1 MAEQNTEIIFKVGTD
16 QAVKN
21 IADLKENVKQYK
33 KQLDELTI
41 GTEEYTE
48 TLGLLQ
54 ESQAALK
61 NAMHASSLEGETQ
74 EERMQQLAKQAKGLG
89 TSYNALVKQMADLKE
104 EFRSTEDAA
113 RRADLGKQINEINQQ
128 LKDMDAMKGDF
139 GRNVGDY
146 FNQVTAPL
154 EKTLHNLPSGLNAL
168 KGPLDDTTKSLKL
181 MGQQPILG
189 IAGLLA
195 PIIIKITESLKDN
208 KNVTDALKKV
218 MQSLEPVM
226 DILQQAIEKIADWLV
241 KIIDWVSPFIPTI
254 IEGMKNIVVGAVGV
268 GNAILQFLLT
278 PVRTVISAVKGLGNT
293 MSNVFKGQFKEA
305 AASAKTAID
314 GIGDALKKGF
324 SFATNFEEGKKVGEQ
339 FIAGL
344 EATSTK
350 KKAKDAGKAV
360 GKEARDGFMEE
371 LDKLVEEVDRQMES
385 DFAAWEKA
393 QDDANKRAE
402 QIAKGRLD
410 SIDKAAAHQ
419 KELNTIMAENERERA
434 DKEYAIQAAA
444 NEKKLALL
452 DQFMKDALA
461 RGDYEAYLAREQER
475 ADLEVEIEMN
485 ALREKKRLRELDAAD
500 EKKRQEDS
508 KARLEQT
515 AAATSGI
522 MGTLADMIESG
533 TEVTEKE
540 ARRAKALRIA
550 SATIDMY
557 QGATTAYSTAQSLG
571 VPMGPIVGAI
581 NAAAVVATGLQNIA
595 KIKSQNVSASASAS
609 GSPAPAVAPP
619 SITPQVSQVRTI
631 TSASEEDRLNQMAS
645 DQRVYILNSDLEA
658 AANSRRVL
666 ATETSF

>member
-74 EERMQQLAKQAKGLG
+74 EERMQQLSKQAKGLG

-113 RRADLGKQINEINQQ
+113 RRADLGAEINKINQQ

-154 EKTLHNLPSGLNAL
+154 EKTLQNLPSGLNAL

-181 MGQQPILG
+181 MGQSPILG

-208 KNVTDALKKV
+208 KSVTESLKKV
-218 MQSLEPVM
+218 LDAMKPALDLV
-226 DILQQAIEKIADWLV
+226 QQALAKVGEWV
-241 KIIDWVSPFIPTI
+241 VQIIDWVTPFMPKVID
-254 IEGMKNIVVGAVGV
+254 GMKNIVVGAVGV
-268 GNAILQFLLT
+268 GNAILQFLLA
-278 PVRTVISAVKGLGNT
+278 PIRTVIDAAQGLGNV
-293 MSNVFKGQFKEA
+293 MGNVFKGQFKEA

-314 GIGDALKKGF
+314 GIGDAWKKGF

-339 FIAGL
+339 FLEGLASTPVQKKAEDAGKKIGDKAGKSAYEKWKEWFDKIEREIDARADKRRSEREKFTKEIESEIDAETKALADEINAMWEESFKAEEKARQENEQRRENFKAGL
-344 EATSTK
+344 EQSV
-350 KKAKDAGKAV
+350 AG
-360 GKEARDGFMEE
+360 M
-371 LDKLVEEVDRQMES
+371 
-385 DFAAWEKA
+385 
-393 QDDANKRAE
+393 
-402 QIAKGRLD
+402 
-410 SIDKAAAHQ
+410 
-419 KELNTIMAENERERA
+419 
-434 DKEYAIQAAA
+434 
-444 NEKKLALL
+444 
-452 DQFMKDALA
+452 
-461 RGDYEAYLAREQER
+461 
-475 ADLEVEIEMN
+475 
-485 ALREKKRLRELDAAD
+485 
-500 EKKRQEDS
+500 
-508 KARLEQT
+508 
-515 AAATSGI
+515 SGI
-522 MGTLADMIESG
+522 MGSLADMIESG

-540 ARRAKALRIA
+540 ARRAKNLRIA

-581 NAAAVVATGLQNIA
+581 NAAAVVATGLANIA

-609 GSPAPAVAPP
+609 GTAVPTVSAPA
-619 SITPQVSQVRTI
+619 ITPQVSQVRTI

>member
-74 EERMQQLAKQAKGLG
+74 EERMQQLSKQAKGLG

-113 RRADLGKQINEINQQ
+113 RRADLGAEINKINQQ

-139 GRNVGDY
+139 QRNVGDY

-154 EKTLHNLPSGLNAL
+154 KSIIQDLPSGLNAI
-168 KGPLDDTTKSLKL
+168 KGPMDDVTKSMSL
-181 MGQQPILG
+181 MGKQPILG

-208 KNVTDALKKV
+208 KNVTESLKKV
-218 MQSLEPVM
+218 LDAMKPALDLV
-226 DILQQAIEKIADWLV
+226 QQALAKVGEWV
-241 KIIDWVSPFIPTI
+241 VQIIDWVTPFMPKVID
-254 IEGMKNIVVGAVGV
+254 GMKNIVVGAVGV
-268 GNAILQFLLT
+268 GNAILQFLLA
-278 PVRTVISAVKGLGNT
+278 PVRTVIDAVKGLGEV
-293 MSNVFKGQFKEA
+293 MGNVFKGQFKEA

-314 GIGDALKKGF
+314 GIGDAWKKGF

-339 FIAGL
+339 FLEGL
-344 EATSTK
+344 ASTPVQ
-350 KKAKDAGKAV
+350 KAEDAGK
-360 GKEARDGFMEE
+360 K
-371 LDKLVEEVDRQMES
+371 
-385 DFAAWEKA
+385 
-393 QDDANKRAE
+393 
-402 QIAKGRLD
+402 IA
-410 SIDKAAAHQ
+410 DKAGKSAYE
-419 KELNTIMAENERERA
+419 KWKDWFDKIEREIDARA
-434 DKEYAIQAAA
+434 DKRRSERDKFTKEIESEIDA
-444 NEKKLALL
+444 ETK
-452 DQFMKDALA
+452 ALA
-461 RGDYEAYLAREQER
+461 D
-475 ADLEVEIEMN
+475 EIN
-485 ALREKKRLRELDAAD
+485 AMWEESFKAEEKA
-500 EKKRQEDS
+500 RQENEQRRENF
-508 KARLEQT
+508 KAGLAQSV
-515 AAATSGI
+515 AGMSGI
-522 MGTLADMIESG
+522 MGSLADMIESG

-540 ARRAKALRIA
+540 ARRAKNLRIA

-581 NAAAVVATGLQNIA
+581 NAAAVVATGLANIA

-609 GSPAPAVAPP
+609 GTAVPTVSAPA
-619 SITPQVSQVRTI
+619 ITPQVSQVRTI

>member
-1 MAEQNTEIIFKVGTD
+1 MAEQNTEIIFKVGTE
-16 QAVKN
+16 QAVKS
-21 IADLKENVKQYK
+21 IADLKENVKKYK
-33 KQLDELTI
+33 KELDKLPI
-41 GTEEYTE
+41 GTKEYTE

-74 EERMQQLAKQAKGLG
+74 EERMQQLSKQAKGLG

-113 RRADLGKQINEINQQ
+113 RRADLGAEINKINQQ

-139 GRNVGDY
+139 QRNVGDY

-154 EKTLHNLPSGLNAL
+154 KSIIQDLPSGLNAI
-168 KGPLDDTTKSLKL
+168 KGPMDDVTKSMSL
-181 MGQQPILG
+181 MGKQPILG

-208 KNVTDALKKV
+208 KNVTESLKKV
-218 MQSLEPVM
+218 LDAMKPALDLV
-226 DILQQAIEKIADWLV
+226 QQALAKVGEWV
-241 KIIDWVSPFIPTI
+241 VQIIDWVTPFMPKV

-278 PVRTVISAVKGLGNT
+278 PVRTVIDAVKGLGDV
-293 MSNVFKGQFKEA
+293 MGNVFKGQFKEA
-305 AASAKTAID
+305 ASAAKTAID
-314 GIGDALKKGF
+314 GIGDAWKKGF

-339 FIAGL
+339 FLEGLASTPVQKAEDAGKKIADKAGKSAYEKWKEWFDKIEREIDARADKRRSERDKFTKEIESEIDAETKALADEINAMWEESFKAEEKARQENEQRRENFKAGL
-344 EATSTK
+344 EQSV
-350 KKAKDAGKAV
+350 AG
-360 GKEARDGFMEE
+360 M
-371 LDKLVEEVDRQMES
+371 
-385 DFAAWEKA
+385 
-393 QDDANKRAE
+393 
-402 QIAKGRLD
+402 
-410 SIDKAAAHQ
+410 
-419 KELNTIMAENERERA
+419 
-434 DKEYAIQAAA
+434 
-444 NEKKLALL
+444 
-452 DQFMKDALA
+452 
-461 RGDYEAYLAREQER
+461 
-475 ADLEVEIEMN
+475 
-485 ALREKKRLRELDAAD
+485 
-500 EKKRQEDS
+500 
-508 KARLEQT
+508 
-515 AAATSGI
+515 SGI
-522 MGTLADMIESG
+522 MGSLADMIESG

-540 ARRAKALRIA
+540 ARRAKNLRIA

-581 NAAAVVATGLQNIA
+581 NAAAVVATGLANIA

-609 GSPAPAVAPP
+609 GTAVPTVSAPAIA
-619 SITPQVSQVRTI
+619 PQVSQVRTI

>member
-1 MAEQNTEIIFKVGTD
+1 MAEQNTEIIFKVGTE
-16 QAVKN
+16 QAVKS
-21 IADLKENVKQYK
+21 IADLRYNITKYKEKLN
-33 KQLDELTI
+33 EAEI
-41 GTEEYTE
+41 GSKEYGE
-48 TLGLLQ
+48 TLKNLQ

-74 EERMQQLAKQAKGLG
+74 EERMQQLSKQAKGLG

-113 RRADLGKQINEINQQ
+113 RRADLGAEINKINQQ

-139 GRNVGDY
+139 QRNVGDY

-154 EKTLHNLPSGLNAL
+154 KSIIQDLPSGLNAI
-168 KGPLDDTTKSLKL
+168 KGPMDDVTKSMSL
-181 MGQQPILG
+181 MGKQPILG

-208 KNVTDALKKV
+208 KNVTESLKKV
-218 MQSLEPVM
+218 LDAMKPALDLV
-226 DILQQAIEKIADWLV
+226 QQALAKVGEWV
-241 KIIDWVSPFIPTI
+241 VQIIDWVTPFMPKV

-268 GNAILQFLLT
+268 GNAILQFLLA
-278 PVRTVISAVKGLGNT
+278 PVRTVIDAVKGLGEV
-293 MSNVFKGQFKEA
+293 MGNVFKGQFKEA

-314 GIGDALKKGF
+314 GIGDAWKKGF

-339 FIAGL
+339 FLEGL
-344 EATSTK
+344 ASTPVQQ
-350 KKAKDAGKAV
+350 KAEDAGKKI
-360 GKEARDGFMEE
+360 G
-371 LDKLVEEVDRQMES
+371 
-385 DFAAWEKA
+385 
-393 QDDANKRAE
+393 
-402 QIAKGRLD
+402 
-410 SIDKAAAHQ
+410 DKAGKSAYEKW
-419 KELNTIMAENERERA
+419 KEWFDKIEREIDARA
-434 DKEYAIQAAA
+434 DKRRSERDKFTKEIESEIDA
-444 NEKKLALL
+444 ETK
-452 DQFMKDALA
+452 ALA
-461 RGDYEAYLAREQER
+461 D
-475 ADLEVEIEMN
+475 EIN
-485 ALREKKRLRELDAAD
+485 AMWEESFKAEEKA
-500 EKKRQEDS
+500 RQEN
-508 KARLEQT
+508 EQRRENFKEGLKQSV
-515 AAATSGI
+515 AGMSGI
-522 MGTLADMIESG
+522 MGSLADMIESG

-540 ARRAKALRIA
+540 ARRAKNLRIA

-581 NAAAVVATGLQNIA
+581 NAAAVVATGLANIA

-609 GSPAPAVAPP
+609 GTAVPTVSAPA
-619 SITPQVSQVRTI
+619 ITPQVSQVRTI

>member
-1 MAEQNTEIIFKVGTD
+1 MAEQNTEIIFKVGTE
-16 QAVKN
+16 QAVKS
-21 IADLKENVKQYK
+21 IADLKENVKEYK
-33 KQLDELTI
+33 KELDKLPI
-41 GTEEYTE
+41 GTKEYTE

-74 EERMQQLAKQAKGLG
+74 EERMQQLSKQAKGLG
-89 TSYNALVKQMADLKE
+89 TSYNALVKQMAGLKE

-113 RRADLGKQINEINQQ
+113 RRADLGAEINKINQQ

-139 GRNVGDY
+139 QRNVGDY

-154 EKTLHNLPSGLNAL
+154 KSIIQDLPSGLNAI
-168 KGPLDDTTKSLKL
+168 KGPMDDVTKSMSL
-181 MGQQPILG
+181 MGKQPILG

-208 KNVTDALKKV
+208 KNVTESLKKV
-218 MQSLEPVM
+218 LDAMKPALDLV
-226 DILQQAIEKIADWLV
+226 QQALAKVGEWV
-241 KIIDWVSPFIPTI
+241 VQIIDWVTPFMPKV

-268 GNAILQFLLT
+268 GNAILQFLLA
-278 PVRTVISAVKGLGNT
+278 PVRTVIDAVNGLGEV
-293 MSNVFKGQFKEA
+293 MGNVFKGQFKEA

-314 GIGDALKKGF
+314 GIGDAWKKGF

-339 FIAGL
+339 FLEGL
-344 EATSTK
+344 ASTPVQ
-350 KKAKDAGKAV
+350 KAEDAGK
-360 GKEARDGFMEE
+360 K
-371 LDKLVEEVDRQMES
+371 
-385 DFAAWEKA
+385 
-393 QDDANKRAE
+393 
-402 QIAKGRLD
+402 IA
-410 SIDKAAAHQ
+410 DKAGKSAYEKW
-419 KELNTIMAENERERA
+419 KEWFDKIEREIDARA
-434 DKEYAIQAAA
+434 DKRRSERDKFTKEIESEIDA
-444 NEKKLALL
+444 ETK
-452 DQFMKDALA
+452 ALA
-461 RGDYEAYLAREQER
+461 D
-475 ADLEVEIEMN
+475 EIN
-485 ALREKKRLRELDAAD
+485 AMWEESFKAEEKA
-500 EKKRQEDS
+500 RQEN
-508 KARLEQT
+508 EQRRENFKEGLKQSV
-515 AAATSGI
+515 AGMSGI
-522 MGTLADMIESG
+522 MGSLADMIESG

-540 ARRAKALRIA
+540 ARRAKNLRIA

-581 NAAAVVATGLQNIA
+581 NAAAVVATGLANIA

-609 GSPAPAVAPP
+609 GTAVPTVSAPA
-619 SITPQVSQVRTI
+619 ITPQVSQVRTI

>member
-1 MAEQNTEIIFKVGTD
+1 MAEQNPEIIFKVGTE
-16 QAVKN
+16 QAVKS
-21 IADLKENVKQYK
+21 IADLRYNITKYKEKLN
-33 KQLDELTI
+33 EAAI

-74 EERMQQLAKQAKGLG
+74 EERMQQLSKQAKGLG

-113 RRADLGKQINEINQQ
+113 RRADLGAEINKINQQ

-139 GRNVGDY
+139 QRNVGDY

-154 EKTLHNLPSGLNAL
+154 KSIIQDLPSGLNAI
-168 KGPLDDTTKSLKL
+168 KGPMDDVTKSMSL
-181 MGQQPILG
+181 MGKQPILG

-195 PIIIKITESLKDN
+195 PIIIEITESLKDN
-208 KNVTDALKKV
+208 KNVTDSLKKV
-218 MQSLEPVM
+218 LDAMKPALDLV
-226 DILQQAIEKIADWLV
+226 QQALEKVGEWV
-241 KIIDWVSPFIPTI
+241 VQIIDWVTPFMPKV
-254 IEGMKNIVVGAVGV
+254 IEGMKNVVVGAVGV

-278 PVRTVISAVKGLGNT
+278 PVRTVIDAVKGLGT
-293 MSNVFKGQFKEA
+293 VMGNVFKGQFKEA
-305 AASAKTAID
+305 AAAAKTAID
-314 GIGDALKKGF
+314 GIGDAWKKGF

-339 FIAGL
+339 FLEGLASTPVQKKAEDAGKKIGDKAGKSAYEKWKEWFDKIEREIDARADKRRSERDKFTKEIESEIEAETKALAAEIDSMWEESFKAEEKARQENEQRRENFKAGL
-344 EATSTK
+344 EQSI
-350 KKAKDAGKAV
+350 AG
-360 GKEARDGFMEE
+360 M
-371 LDKLVEEVDRQMES
+371 
-385 DFAAWEKA
+385 
-393 QDDANKRAE
+393 
-402 QIAKGRLD
+402 
-410 SIDKAAAHQ
+410 
-419 KELNTIMAENERERA
+419 
-434 DKEYAIQAAA
+434 
-444 NEKKLALL
+444 
-452 DQFMKDALA
+452 
-461 RGDYEAYLAREQER
+461 
-475 ADLEVEIEMN
+475 
-485 ALREKKRLRELDAAD
+485 
-500 EKKRQEDS
+500 
-508 KARLEQT
+508 
-515 AAATSGI
+515 SGI

-540 ARRAKALRIA
+540 ARRAKNLRIA

-609 GSPAPAVAPP
+609 GTAVPTVSAPA
-619 SITPQVSQVRTI
+619 ITPQVSQVRTI